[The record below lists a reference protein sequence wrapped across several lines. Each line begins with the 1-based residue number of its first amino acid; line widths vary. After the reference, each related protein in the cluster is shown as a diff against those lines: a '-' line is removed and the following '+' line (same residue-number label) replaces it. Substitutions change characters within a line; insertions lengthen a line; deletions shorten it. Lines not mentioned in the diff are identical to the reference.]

1 MTINNSD
8 IAIIGMSGRFPG
20 AKNIEAFWEN
30 LRDGVESISRLSDEE
45 LVSAGVDASLLNH
58 PQYVRATGVLSDIDR
73 FDASFF
79 GFNARDA
86 EIMDPQHRLF
96 LEHCWEAIEGAGYN
110 PETYVG
116 SIGVYAGTGLNSYLL
131 NNLYPNLDP
140 SDLSASIFQMVN
152 ANDKDFL
159 ATQASYKLRLT
170 GPSINVQTACSTSLV
185 AVHLAHQS
193 LLNGECDMALA
204 GGVSIR
210 VPQKSGYLYQEGMIL
225 SPDGHC
231 RAFDS
236 EAKGTVG
243 GSGVGVVV
251 LKRLEDALED
261 GDCIY
266 AVIKGSAINND
277 GGSKIGYTAPSE
289 VGQTQVII
297 EAQGIAGIEPETISY
312 IEAHGTG
319 TVLGDPIEIAA
330 LKQAFGDCSRK
341 QFCAIASVKTNIG
354 HLDTAAGVAGLIKTV
369 LALKHKQLPPSLHFE
384 NPNPQIDFTN
394 SPFYV
399 NNKLRKWETNGMPR
413 RAGVSSFGI
422 GGTNAH
428 LVLEEAPLQESSLK
442 SPPYQLLLISA
453 KTLTALDKA
462 TTNLAE
468 HLQQNPQINLA
479 DVAYTLSMGRKAF
492 DYRRTLVARDVYEAA
507 NALFNPESNEVL
519 SHLVDDSSSKTVA
532 FLFSGQGAQY
542 INMGGEL
549 YQIEPT
555 FREQIDRCSE
565 LLKPHVG
572 LDLRQV
578 IYPDTSE
585 GKIEASTQLEQ
596 TNIAQPA
603 LFVIEYAL
611 AKLWMSWG
619 VRPTVAI
626 GHSIG
631 EYVAACLAGVFSL
644 EDALALIAIRSK
656 LMQECEV
663 GAMLAVPLPAAEIE
677 GLLNSQLSLAAVNGP
692 SLCAV
697 SGAIEA
703 INTLEEKLASQ
714 GLECR
719 RLHTS
724 GAFHSQ
730 MMEPIL
736 ESFIEQVKQINLHP
750 PQIPYISN
758 VTGTW
763 ITAEMATD
771 PNYWAKHLRQTVQF
785 SKGMKTLLQEPIKI
799 LLEVGPGQTL
809 KTLALKHLDKTSERV
824 VLSSLPHYKNNQ
836 SDGSFI
842 LNVLGQ
848 LWGTGVDID
857 WSGFYRHDRRYRL
870 PLPTYPFERQRYWID
885 TDSQVLPTKKK
896 GIADWFYLPLWKQSK
911 PVNLLEKNADT
922 NSCVLV
928 LIDEGELSSELV
940 EQLKLAGNDVILVK
954 IGSSFTEESDHLY
967 TLNPKERDDYYG
979 LVEKLRSRSQ
989 FPEKIIH
996 LWNVTLD
1003 EENSSVLE
1011 TVDRYQDIG
1020 FYSLLFLVQA
1030 LGKHNI
1036 TDKIEIAVVH
1046 NGIQTV
1052 TGQEIIYPQKATLL
1066 GAIKII
1072 PQEYPTISCRSV
1084 DIADVTAK
1092 GAKLLLAEIN
1102 SKTEDQIIAY
1112 RGTNRWIQSFEPIQM
1127 KEAMAEPSKLR
1138 QGGVYLITGGLGGIG
1153 LVLAEYL
1160 AKTVGAKLI
1169 LVGRSAFPDRAEW
1182 KQWLSDR
1189 DPEDS
1194 ISRKICKVQ
1203 ELEKLG
1209 SEVLVIQGD
1218 IANLEQMKEAIASAK
1233 QKFGQIHGAIH
1244 AAGNP
1249 GGGIIGR
1256 KTREEAEKV
1265 LSPKVKG
1272 TLVLDTLLKDEP
1284 LDFLILIS
1292 SLSSILGEF
1301 GQVDYTGANIFLDI
1315 FARDRANQRD
1325 SFVCAIN
1332 WDTWQEVGMAVKTVV
1347 PSEFQ
1352 ELHGENLQKGILP
1365 SEGIEAFRR
1374 ILGSEV
1380 PQVIVST
1387 RDFSLRMQ
1395 QENPLK
1401 KLLENRSLGDSPLSK
1416 PTHPRPNLNN
1426 AYLAPRNKNEQII
1439 ADIWQ
1444 QLLGLEQV
1452 GIHDNFFE
1460 LGGHSLLSTQ
1470 VLSRIREALQIELP
1484 PDSLFEKP
1492 TIASL
1497 AEQIESIAR
1506 ITQKLQAPINSV
1518 SDEREE
1524 IEL

>member
-1 MTINNSD
+1 MTVNNSD

-20 AKNIEAFWEN
+20 AKDIETFWEN
-30 LRDGVESISRLSDEE
+30 LREGVESISQLSDEE
-45 LVSAGVDASLLNH
+45 LVSAGVDANLLNH
-58 PQYVRATGVLSDIDR
+58 PQYVKASGVLSDIDR

-86 EIMDPQHRLF
+86 EMMDPQHRLF
-96 LEHCWEAIEGAGYN
+96 LEQSWEAIEGAGYN
-110 PETYVG
+110 PETYAG
-116 SIGVYAGTGLNSYLL
+116 SIGVYAGTGLNTYLL
-131 NNLYPNLDP
+131 NNLYPNLRQ
-140 SDLSASIFQMVN
+140 SNLSASIFQILN
-152 ANDKDFL
+152 TNEKDFL
-159 ATQASYKLRLT
+159 ATQVSYKLKLT
-170 GPSINVQTACSTSLV
+170 GPSISVQTACSTSLV

-193 LLNGECDMALA
+193 LLNGECDLAIA

-231 RAFDS
+231 RAFDAK
-236 EAKGTVG
+236 AKGTIVG
-243 GSGVGVVV
+243 GGVGVVV

-261 GDCIY
+261 GDCIH

-277 GGSKIGYTAPSE
+277 GASKIGYTAPSE

-341 QFCAIASVKTNIG
+341 KFCAIASVKTNIG
-354 HLDTAAGVAGLIKTV
+354 HLDTAAGVAGLIKTI
-369 LALKHKQLPPSLHFE
+369 LALKHKQLPPSLNFE
-384 NPNPQIDFTN
+384 NPNPQIDLTN
-394 SPFYV
+394 SPFYI
-399 NNKLRKWETNGMPR
+399 NNELRQWETNGTPR

-442 SPPYQLLLISA
+442 SSPYQLLVISA
-453 KTLTALDKA
+453 KTTTALNKA
-462 TTNLAE
+462 TVNLAE
-468 HLQQNPQINLA
+468 YLKQNPQINLA

-492 DYRRTLVARDVYEAA
+492 DYRRSLVSRDVSEAV
-507 NALFNPESNEVL
+507 NTLFNPESDRVL
-519 SHLVDDSSSKTVA
+519 SYLVDESSSKTVA

-549 YQIEPT
+549 YQLEQT

-565 LLKPHVG
+565 LLKPHLG

-578 IYPDTSE
+578 IYPTTSE
-585 GKIEASTQLEQ
+585 EKIEASTQLEQ

-663 GAMLAVPLPAAEIE
+663 GAMLAVPLPAEEIE
-677 GLLNSQLSLAAVNGP
+677 GLLTSQLSLAAINGP

-697 SGAIEA
+697 SGTIEA
-703 INTLEEKLASQ
+703 ISTLEEKLASQ

-736 ESFIEQVKQINLHP
+736 ESFIERVKQIKLSP
-750 PQIPYISN
+750 PQLPYISN

-848 LWGTGVDID
+848 LWGAGVNID

-870 PLPTYPFERQRYWID
+870 PLPTYPFERQSYWID
-885 TDSQVLPTKKK
+885 ANSQVLPSKKPD
-896 GIADWFYLPLWKQSK
+896 IADWFYLPLWKQST
-911 PVNLLEKNADT
+911 PVNLLERNADT
-922 NSCVLV
+922 ISSVLV
-928 LIDEGELSSELV
+928 FVDECGLGSELV
-940 EQLKLAGNDVILVK
+940 EQLELAGNDVIVVK
-954 IGSSFTEESDHLY
+954 IGSVFTEESDRLY
-967 TLNPKERDDYYG
+967 TLNPKERDDYNR
-979 LVEKLRSRSQ
+979 LVDKLRSRS
-989 FPEKIIH
+989 PLPNKIIH

-1003 EENSSVLE
+1003 EENSSLLE

-1030 LGKHNI
+1030 LGRHNL
-1036 TDKIEIAVVH
+1036 TDKLEIAVVH

-1052 TGQEIIYPQKATLL
+1052 TGQEIIYPPKATLL

-1072 PQEYPTISCRSV
+1072 PQEYPTISCRSIDVV
-1084 DIADVTAK
+1084 DATKK
-1092 GAKLLLAEIN
+1092 GAELVIAEIN

-1112 RGTNRWIQSFEPIQM
+1112 RGTNRWIQSFEPIRI
-1127 KEAMAEPSKLR
+1127 KEAIPEPSKLK
-1138 QGGVYLITGGLGGIG
+1138 QGGVYLITGGLGGVG
-1153 LVLAEYL
+1153 FVLAEYL
-1160 AKTVGAKLI
+1160 AKTVSAKLI
-1169 LVGRSAFPDRAEW
+1169 LIGRSAFPDRSEW
-1182 KQWLSDR
+1182 QQWLS

-1194 ISRKICKVQ
+1194 ISGKIRKVQ

-1209 SEVLVIQGD
+1209 AEVLVIQGD

-1233 QKFGQIHGAIH
+1233 EQFGQIHGVIH

-1249 GGGIIGR
+1249 GRGIIGR

-1265 LSPKVKG
+1265 LAPKVKG
-1272 TLVLDTLLKDEP
+1272 TLVLETLLKGEP
-1284 LDFLILIS
+1284 LDFFVLIS
-1292 SLSSILGEF
+1292 SISSFLGEF
-1301 GQVDYTGANIFLDI
+1301 GQVDYTSANIFLDI
-1315 FARDRANQRD
+1315 FARDRVNQES

-1332 WDTWQEVGMAVKTVV
+1332 WDTWQEVGMAVNTAV
-1347 PSEFQ
+1347 PLEFQ
-1352 ELHGENLQKGILP
+1352 ELRAENLQSGILP
-1365 SEGIEAFRR
+1365 PEGTEAFRR
-1374 ILGSEV
+1374 ILGSGV
-1380 PQVIVST
+1380 TQVIVST
-1387 RDFSLRMQ
+1387 GDFNLRMQ
-1395 QENPLK
+1395 QGSTLKQFLSSKVSENA
-1401 KLLENRSLGDSPLSK
+1401 SLSK
-1416 PTHPRPNLNN
+1416 PTHPRPTLSNP
-1426 AYLAPRNKNEQII
+1426 YLAPRNKSEQII

-1470 VLSRIREALQIELP
+1470 VLSRMREALEVELP
-1484 PDSLFEKP
+1484 LDSLFTSP
-1492 TIASL
+1492 TIAGL
-1497 AEQIESIAR
+1497 AELVENKSTATKDFEQ
-1506 ITQKLQAPINSV
+1506 LN
-1518 SDEREE
+1518 DREE
-1524 IEL
+1524 IVL